1 MFSYHLTFAT
11 AKVIQ
16 IFDMCKYFFH
26 FMEIILWKNKKNK
39 APNALSLLHCTP
51 YTVHSRMKNIFG
63 IFAAIRNNSVFL
75 QLTLCGL
82 GY

>member
-26 FMEIILWKNKKNK
+26 FMEIILWKNRKKTGHFC
-39 APNALSLLHCTP
+39 P
-51 YTVHSRMKNIFG
+51 V
-63 IFAAIRNNSVFL
+63 L
-75 QLTLCGL
+75 QFPIHREK
-82 GY
+82 